1 MLTEEVHLGHLA
13 GSDLHGDFSAHQPS
27 EFRAADDV
35 EPGFEF
41 NGEFT

>member
-13 GSDLHGDFSAHQPS
+13 GSDLHGNLAAHQPS
-27 EFRAADDV
+27 DVRAADDV
-35 EPGFEF
+35 GPGFEF